1 MKQHELFRASSV
13 MAIGTIISRITGFIG
28 GVIMIATLGTALL
41 ADAFNV
47 ANTMPNILYN
57 LLVGGAL
64 TAIFV
69 PQLVRAFDDA
79 DGGHLFAS
87 RLVTTI
93 SGILLVLVIIGVI
106 FAPQLVY
113 IYAPSFSTPGFET
126 EREIAIAFTRYCLP
140 QIFFLGL
147 FTMLGQVANARGSF
161 APLMWAPI
169 ANNLVVIVVFSA
181 FLIKWPSV
189 NVDSITSTQIQILGW
204 GTTAGIIVQALIL
217 IPVVKRSGI
226 KIRPKWGVAGLGKS
240 FSLAGWTLVYV
251 LISQIGY
258 LITVNVATTAAVDS
272 AKAGITTGVGFTPF
286 KNAYLIMLLPY
297 SIVTISIVTAL
308 LPHMSKLAINKKVE
322 DVKEQLLRAIKT
334 VAVLT
339 IPSSVAFLLF
349 GPLITEVLF
358 FGIDKN
364 DGIYIGYVLSALSLG
379 LVAFSINL
387 VLIRGFNAFEDT
399 RTQVWSILII
409 NIISVGLSY
418 LFLAVLPSDWVTVGL
433 GFAFS
438 VSYLFGLFITLRLL
452 KKHTGTIHV
461 REFIGQ
467 HGRLLLAALIAMLPI
482 FAISQY
488 FGWVGSDQSSLIR
501 ASELLFVIVAGALGY
516 FFAAKALR
524 ISEVSGI
531 TALILRRNKVEE

>member
-1 MKQHELFRASSV
+1 VKQHELFRASSV
-13 MAIGTIISRITGFIG
+13 MAVGTIISRITGFIG

-93 SGILLVLVIIGVI
+93 SGILLILVALGVI

-113 IYAPSFSTPGFET
+113 LYAPSFSTPGFET

-169 ANNLVVIVVFSA
+169 ANNLVVIGVFST
-181 FLIKWPSV
+181 FLLKWPSIT
-189 NVDSITSTQIQILGW
+189 VDSITPAQIQFLGW
-204 GTTAGIIVQALIL
+204 GTTAGIIIQALIL

-226 KIRPKWGVAGLGKS
+226 RLRPKWGVAGLGKS
-240 FSLAGWTLVYV
+240 FSLAGWTLIYV

-258 LITVNVATTAAVDS
+258 LITVNVATTAAVQS

-308 LPHMSKLAINKKVE
+308 LPHISKLAINKKID
-322 DVKEQLLRAIKT
+322 DVKDQLIRAIKT
-334 VAVLT
+334 VGVLT

-358 FGIDKN
+358 VSIDKN
-364 DGIYIGYVLSALSLG
+364 DSIYIGYVLSALSLG

-399 RTQVWSILII
+399 RTQVRSILII
-409 NIISVGLSY
+409 NIISVALSY
-418 LFLAVLPSDWVTVGL
+418 LFLAILPSKWVTVGL
-433 GFAFS
+433 GVAFS
-438 VSYLFGLFITLRLL
+438 VSYLFGLFITLHLL
-452 KKHTGTIHV
+452 KKHTGPIHV

-467 HGRLLLAALIAMLPI
+467 HGRLLSAALIAMLPI
-482 FAISQY
+482 FAISQI
-488 FGWVGSDQSSLIR
+488 FGWVGSD
-501 ASELLFVIVAGALGY
+501 ASVPVHAAELLFVIIAGTLGY
-516 FFAAKALR
+516 FFVAKALR
-524 ISEVSGI
+524 ITEVSGI
-531 TALILRRNKVEE
+531 TALILRRNKVAE

>member
-438 VSYLFGLFITLRLL
+438 VSYLIGLFITLRLL

>member
-13 MAIGTIISRITGFIG
+13 MAVGTIISRITGFIG

-93 SGILLVLVIIGVI
+93 SGILLALVVVGVI

-113 IYAPSFSTPGFET
+113 LYAPSFSTPGFET

-189 NVDSITSTQIQILGW
+189 SVDSITSAQIQILGW

-226 KIRPKWGVAGLGKS
+226 KIRPKWGFNGLGKS

-258 LITVNVATTAAVDS
+258 LITVNVATTAAVES

-387 VLIRGFNAFEDT
+387 VLVRGFNAFEDT

-433 GFAFS
+433 GVAFS
-438 VSYLFGLFITLRLL
+438 VSYLIGLFITLRLL
-452 KKHTGTIHV
+452 RKHTGTIHV

-467 HGRLLLAALIAMLPI
+467 HGRLLSAALIAMLPI

-501 ASELLFVIVAGALGY
+501 AGELLFVIIAGALGY

-531 TALILRRNKVEE
+531 TALILRRNKVAE